1 MRLKRLAIRRLPG
14 IGEPFEIEA
23 AGAGFH
29 VVFGPNGI
37 GKSSICRAVE
47 GLYWEDRGPS
57 RPTSV
62 DGEFELDGESW
73 RAEREGERVRWQRGG
88 ERNVFPNLPPSHHY
102 HCFFLNLWDLIDSS
116 PDGTVDVAAEIR
128 RQMSG
133 GFDLDKIAADL
144 FTGVTAHRSRRER
157 SEFNEAS
164 DHVRDAVGKHT
175 ALQQRAS
182 ELDELERQL
191 HEAETASRRL
201 TLVDRA
207 LGLARRRKELAAVV
221 EGIESLPDA
230 LASLTG
236 KEVEE
241 LERLQA
247 QVDELAERAR
257 VLDNEL
263 GEARE
268 AQRESGL
275 ADPLEPAGFAAWRE
289 NADELGRVEV
299 ALEAARSERSA
310 TRSRLASELTAIAGG
325 DVDNV
330 ALTLPKHGELFE
342 FLRSSHAHD
351 TRVGVVQERL
361 RLVERVA
368 EPEGVRQE
376 LEAFRDAAEA
386 LRSWLRVSEPE
397 GPAARVRA
405 RWPWLLLALALLLAG
420 AAPAVLGP
428 TVPVDPSLTPL
439 AAAAGAGIALAVLLA
454 GNRRTSRAGR
464 NAARATF
471 EMLGLEAPEQWDIPS
486 VESRLR
492 GLEGEAAERRASVQR
507 ARDRGVERQA
517 LENEMEGLREQKRAL
532 DARRRELTD
541 SLGLTTLPP
550 DAELVDFVRALD
562 QCRLARGDDE
572 AAAGKVKGLEE
583 RHAALLA
590 NLAGVLE
597 DHGEPRPASAA
608 TASARL
614 NHLADRNSRLQRA
627 LSDERSATR
636 QLGENAAAGEGALRA
651 IRRIYAEAG
660 LKEGDLNGLVSL
672 VHSLQHYRELN
683 HEKTSLEGQ
692 IGLDRTELEEAGE
705 SDLAGCDVLTLVPIK
720 DGLSRLA
727 ARAGELRGEIA
738 EITARTNEVK
748 SGSSVQDLIA
758 VREDA
763 RARLADLRDEAL
775 YAKAGRYLVDAVEEE
790 YEQTRMPRVLERAR
804 DHFSGFTYHHYE
816 LRLGKGEGSP
826 RLLAVELNRGEE
838 RELDEL
844 SSGTRAQL
852 LLAARIAFAEQVE
865 QGKVLPLFLDE
876 ALDQSD
882 PKRFEA
888 IVRSLGRIAREQD
901 RQIFYL
907 TSDPLDVDRIRD
919 ALAKE
924 DCAVAASIDLGR
936 IRTNVV
942 SAGGPQALR
951 VDTGPAVPAPDGL
964 SPEEYGAALRVPA
977 FRPALGHAE
986 QHFFYVLWDDLDL
999 LHDLLSNGVERA
1011 GQWKTVSG
1019 TPLAAR
1025 LGARSVVPPEIPL
1038 RLDLLEVF
1046 CELWKQGKKR
1056 PVGRDALEDSGALTE
1071 RFLDE
1076 AVAIAREL
1084 DGDPERLLAALGE
1097 NRDPR
1102 MRGFRTSS
1110 FERLKRHLIDNGYL
1124 DERPVLTEGELQLR
1138 ARITP
1143 AANSLQQ
1150 ETASACLKRWWE
1162 WAQKFSEPARSQ
1174 E

>member
-1 MRLKRLAIRRLPG
+1 MKLKRLAINRLPG
-14 IGEPFEIEA
+14 ISEPFEIEA

-29 VVFGPNGI
+29 VVYGPNGI

-73 RAEREGERVRWQRGG
+73 RGEREGELVRWQRGG
-88 ERNVFPNLPPSHHY
+88 ERNVFPNLPPSHNY

-116 PDGTVDVAAEIR
+116 RDGTVDIASEIR

-157 SEFNEAS
+157 NDFNEAS
-164 DHVRDAVGKHT
+164 DNVRDAVGRHT
-175 ALQQRAS
+175 DLQQRTS
-182 ELDELERQL
+182 ELDELERQV

-207 LGLARRRKELAAVV
+207 LGLARRREELAAVV
-221 EGIESLPDA
+221 EGIEALPGA

-257 VLDNEL
+257 VLENEL

-268 AQRESGL
+268 ARRESGL
-275 ADPLEPAGFAAWRE
+275 ADPLEGAGVAAWRE
-289 NADELGRVEV
+289 TADELGRLEV

-310 TRSRLASELTAIAGG
+310 TRSRLASELTAMAGG
-325 DVDNV
+325 DVNNV

-351 TRVGVVQERL
+351 TRVGVVRERL
-361 RLVERVA
+361 RLVERDA
-368 EPEGVRQE
+368 EPEGAQRE

-386 LRSWLRVSEPE
+386 LRSWLRVSEPDS
-397 GPAARVRA
+397 PAVRVRA
-405 RWPWLLLALALLLAG
+405 RWHWLLLGLALFLAG
-420 AAPAVLGP
+420 AAPVLLVP
-428 TVPVDPSLTPL
+428 AVPVDPLLTPL
-439 AAAAGAGIALAVLLA
+439 AAAGAGIALAVLLA

-464 NAARATF
+464 DAARTTF
-471 EMLGLEAPEQWDIPS
+471 EMLDLEAPEQWDIPS

-492 GLEGEAAERRASVQR
+492 GLEEGTADRQASLQR
-507 ARDRGVERQA
+507 ARDRDVERQA
-517 LENEMEGLREQKRAL
+517 LENELEGLQEQKNTL

-541 SLGLTTLPP
+541 SLGLDTLPP

-562 QCRLARGDDE
+562 QYRLARGDDE

-590 NLAGVLE
+590 SMAGVLE
-597 DHGEPRPASAA
+597 DHGEPQPTSAA

-636 QLGENAAAGEGALRA
+636 QLGENAAAREGALRA

-660 LKEGDLNGLVSL
+660 LEEGDLNGLYAL
-672 VHSLQHYRELN
+672 VHSLQRYRELN

-705 SDLAGCDVLTLVPIK
+705 SELAQCDVLSLAPIK
-720 DGLSRLA
+720 DGLSRQA
-727 ARAGELRGEIA
+727 ARAGELRAEIA
-738 EITARTNEVK
+738 EITARMNEAR
-748 SGSSVQDLIA
+748 SGSGVQDLIA
-758 VREDA
+758 VREEA
-763 RARLADLRDEAL
+763 RARLGDLRDEAL

-804 DHFSGFTYHHYE
+804 DHFSGFTYHNYE
-816 LRLGKGEGSP
+816 LRLGKGEGTP
-826 RLLAVELNRGEE
+826 RLLAVELSTGEE

-865 QGKVLPLFLDE
+865 QDKVLPLFLDE

-888 IVRSLGRIAREQD
+888 VVRSLGRIAREQD

-924 DCAVAASIDLGR
+924 DCEIAASIDLGW
-936 IRTNVV
+936 IRTNAV

-951 VDTGPAVPAPDGL
+951 VDTGPTVPAPDGL
-964 SPEEYGAALRVPA
+964 SPEEYGAALGVPA
-977 FRPALGHAE
+977 FRPALGSAE

-999 LHDLLSNGVERA
+999 LHDLLSNGIERA

-1019 TPLAAR
+1019 TPLAGR
-1025 LGARSVVPPEIPL
+1025 LGSRSVAPPEIPL

-1046 CELWKQGKKR
+1046 CELWKQGKGR
-1056 PVGRDALEDSGALTE
+1056 PVGREILEDSGTLTE

-1084 DGDPERLLAALGE
+1084 DGDPERFLAVLGE

-1102 MRGFRTSS
+1102 IRGFRKSS
-1110 FERLKRHLIDNGYL
+1110 FRRLKRHLIENGYL

-1138 ARITP
+1138 ALTTP
-1143 AANSLQQ
+1143 AANRLRQGI
-1150 ETASACLKRWWE
+1150 ASGCLKRWWE
-1162 WAQKFSEPARSQ
+1162 WAQKFSEPESR
-1174 E
+1174 

>member
-1 MRLKRLAIRRLPG
+1 MKLKRLAVNRLPG
-14 IGEPFEIEA
+14 ISEPFEIEG

-29 VVFGPNGI
+29 VVYGPNGI

-62 DGEFELDGESW
+62 NGEFELDGEAW
-73 RAEREGERVRWQRGG
+73 RGEREGERVRWQRGG
-88 ERNVFPNLPPSHHY
+88 ERNVFPNLPPSHND
-102 HCFFLNLWDLIDSS
+102 HCFFLNLRDLIDSS
-116 PDGTVDVAAEIR
+116 RDGTVDIAAEIR

-133 GFDLDKIAADL
+133 GFDLDKIASDL

-157 SEFNEAS
+157 NDFNEAS
-164 DHVRDAVGKHT
+164 ANVREAVGKHT
-175 ALQQRAS
+175 DLQQRAS

-207 LGLARRRKELAAVV
+207 LGLARRREDLAAVV
-221 EGIESLPDA
+221 EGIEALPDA

-241 LERLQA
+241 LERQQA

-257 VLDNEL
+257 VLEHEL
-263 GEARE
+263 DEARE
-268 AQRESGL
+268 ARRQSGL
-275 ADPLEPAGFAAWRE
+275 ADPLEQASLAAWRE
-289 NADELGRVEV
+289 NADELGRIEV
-299 ALEAARSERSA
+299 ALEAARSERSS
-310 TRSRLASELTAIAGG
+310 TRSRLASELTAMAGG
-325 DVDNV
+325 DVNNV

-351 TRVGVVQERL
+351 TRVGVVRERL
-361 RLVERVA
+361 RLVERDA
-368 EPEGVRQE
+368 EPEGAPRE
-376 LEAFRDAAEA
+376 LETFRDAAEA
-386 LRSWLRVSEPE
+386 LRSWLRVSEPDS
-397 GPAARVRA
+397 PAVRVRA
-405 RWPWLLLALALLLAG
+405 RWHWLLLGLSLLLAG
-420 AAPAVLGP
+420 AVPVLLVPG
-428 TVPVDPSLTPL
+428 VPVDPLLTPL
-439 AAAAGAGIALAVLLA
+439 AAAGAGIALAVLLA

-464 NAARATF
+464 DAARATF
-471 EMLGLEAPEQWDIPS
+471 DMLGLEAPEQWDIPA

-492 GLEGEAAERRASVQR
+492 GLEDEAAGRQMSLQR

-517 LENEMEGLREQKRAL
+517 LENEMEGLREQKGAL
-532 DARRRELTD
+532 DARRRELTEN
-541 SLGLTTLPP
+541 LGLDTLPP

-562 QCRLARGDDE
+562 QFRLARGDDE

-597 DHGEPRPASAA
+597 DHGEPRPTSAA
-608 TASARL
+608 TAGARL
-614 NHLADRNSRLQRA
+614 NHLADRDARFARA

-636 QLGENAAAGEGALRA
+636 QLGENAAAREGALRA
-651 IRRIYAEAG
+651 IRRTYAEAG
-660 LKEGDLNGLVSL
+660 LEEGDLNGLYAL
-672 VHSLQHYRELN
+672 VHSLQRYRELN
-683 HEKTSLEGQ
+683 HERTSLEGQ
-692 IGLDRTELEEAGE
+692 IDLDRTELENAGE
-705 SDLAGCDVLTLVPIK
+705 SELAQCDVLSLVPIK
-720 DGLSRLA
+720 DGLSRQA
-727 ARAGELRGEIA
+727 ARAGELRAEIA
-738 EITARTNEVK
+738 EITARTNEAK
-748 SGSSVQDLIA
+748 SGSGVQELIA
-758 VREDA
+758 VREEA
-763 RARLADLRDEAL
+763 RARLGNLRDEAL
-775 YAKAGRYLVDAVEEE
+775 YAKAGRYLVDAVEKE

-804 DHFSGFTYHHYE
+804 DHFSGFTYHNYE
-816 LRLGKGEGSP
+816 LRLAKGEGPP
-826 RLLAVELNRGEE
+826 RLLAVELKSGEE

-907 TSDPLDVDRIRD
+907 TSAPLDVDRIRD

-924 DCAVAASIDLGR
+924 DCAVAASIDLGW
-936 IRTNVV
+936 IRTNAV

-951 VDTGPAVPAPDGL
+951 VDTGPAIPAPAGL
-964 SPEEYGAALRVPA
+964 SPEEYGAALGVSA

-999 LHDLLSNGVERA
+999 LHDLLSNGIERA

-1019 TPLAAR
+1019 TPLAGR
-1025 LGARSVVPPEIPL
+1025 LGTRAIAPSEIPL

-1046 CELWKQGKKR
+1046 CELWKQGKNR

-1076 AVAIAREL
+1076 TAAVAREL

-1102 MRGFRTSS
+1102 VRGFRKSS
-1110 FERLKRHLIDNGYL
+1110 FEKLKRHLIENGYL

-1138 ARITP
+1138 ARTTP
-1143 AANSLQQ
+1143 AANRLRQ
-1150 ETASACLKRWWE
+1150 EIANGCLKRWWE
-1162 WAQKFSEPARSQ
+1162 WARKFSEPALS
-1174 E
+1174 